1 MSDVLQVTQ
10 ASSEALQ
17 TRDNYDYAMATMNIK
32 AVQLTLDQWRNTTE
46 QPRGFF
52 EQSWN
57 KTIVTLRRYKVLPKI
72 PRVSA
77 KTRSRLNLT
86 SNEPYEY
93 YRKALALPLLDHMR
107 SELRIRFDS
116 RSRILSQLAFL
127 IPSVMLRDRND
138 IPNAVDFLD
147 AVRFYRNDLPSPDTF
162 DTEYV
167 NWRNTW
173 LSHSQFKNVKPL
185 PNSVTSTLKNC
196 PTVLYPNIWHL
207 LQIFGV
213 IPVSADSNERMFS
226 TLKRTKTRLR
236 STMGEV

>member
-17 TRDNYDYAMATMNIK
+17 TRDNYDFSMVTMNIR

-52 EQSWN
+52 EQAWN

-72 PRVSA
+72 LRVSA

-93 YRKALALPLLDHMR
+93 CRKALALPLLDHMR

-147 AVRFYRNDLPSPDTF
+147 AVQFYRNDLPSADTF
-162 DTEYV
+162 DIE
-167 NWRNTW
+167 W
-173 LSHSQFKNVKPL
+173 
-185 PNSVTSTLKNC
+185 
-196 PTVLYPNIWHL
+196 
-207 LQIFGV
+207 
-213 IPVSADSNERMFS
+213 AD
-226 TLKRTKTRLR
+226 
-236 STMGEV
+236 

>member
-116 RSRILSQLAFL
+116 RSNSF
-127 IPSVMLRDRND
+127 
-138 IPNAVDFLD
+138 AVGF
-147 AVRFYRNDLPSPDTF
+147 
-162 DTEYV
+162 
-167 NWRNTW
+167 
-173 LSHSQFKNVKPL
+173 SHSFRDAQRQKRHSECCRFFGC
-185 PNSVTSTLKNC
+185 SA
-196 PTVLYPNIWHL
+196 VL
-207 LQIFGV
+207 Q
-213 IPVSADSNERMFS
+213 
-226 TLKRTKTRLR
+226 KRSSLT
-236 STMGEV
+236 